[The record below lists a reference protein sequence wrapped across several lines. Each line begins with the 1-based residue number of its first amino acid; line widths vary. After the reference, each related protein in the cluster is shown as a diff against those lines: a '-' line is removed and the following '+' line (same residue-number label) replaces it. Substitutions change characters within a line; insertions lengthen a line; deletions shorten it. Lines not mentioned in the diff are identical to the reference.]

1 MKKALHWFRQDLRL
15 TNNTA
20 LLHAIQENKA
30 VTLLYIFDTDK
41 KNAWPLGEAAKW
53 FLCESLKSLEHDIKK
68 RGGQLIVR
76 KGLSQNILNEII
88 KENDISS
95 VYWNRC
101 YDPFSIDRDTKIKAA
116 LRQDG
121 IIVNTYN
128 SSLLIEPSQIH
139 NSTGG
144 YFKVYTPFKNRILP
158 LLENII
164 PSKEIRKLPENS
176 CKNQKHFEAWPHWDL
191 WPQHPWTQKLAQYH
205 TPSEKMAKH
214 LLKIF
219 VDSQIEQYSEQR
231 DFPALDA
238 VSKLSP
244 YLHFGQI
251 SPHQVVYA
259 INEKMCSIQNQKS
272 RQTYLSQIIWREFCY
287 YLLFHFPALPHHNF
301 KEKFNAFKW
310 EKSSK
315 SLKKWQTGHTGY
327 PIVDAGM
334 RELWET
340 GIMHNRVR
348 MIVASFLTKD
358 LFLHWAE
365 GQNWFWDTLVDADL
379 ANNAAGWQ
387 WVAGSGA
394 DAQPYFR
401 IFNPVTQSEKFDSN
415 GIYIRKWV
423 PELKALPNKL
433 IHAPWN
439 ADPLELKKLG
449 ITLGKDYPFP
459 MVEHKTA
466 REKALLL
473 YKDLG
478 I

>member
-1 MKKALHWFRQDLRL
+1 MKKALYWFRQDLRL
-15 TNNTA
+15 TDNTG
-20 LLHAIQENKA
+20 LLHAIQENDA
-30 VTLLYIFDTDK
+30 VTLLYIYDTDK
-41 KNAWPLGEAAKW
+41 ENAWPPGEAAKW
-53 FLCESLKSLEHDIKK
+53 FLCESLKSLEQDIKK
-68 RGGQLIVR
+68 RGGQLIVE
-76 KGLSQNILNEII
+76 KGSPQKILSEIV
-88 KENDISS
+88 KENAISS

-101 YDPFSIDRDTKIKAA
+101 YDPFSIHRDTKIKAA

-128 SSLLIEPSQIH
+128 SSLLIEPAQIH

-164 PSKEIRKLPENS
+164 PSKEIRKLPENQ
-176 CKNQKHFEAWPHWDL
+176 CKNQDYFEKWHHWGL

-214 LLKIF
+214 LLNTFI
-219 VDSQIEQYSEQR
+219 DSKIEQYREQR
-231 DFPALDA
+231 DFPALGT

-251 SPHQVVYA
+251 SPHQIVYA
-259 INEKMCSIQNQKS
+259 INQKALSIQNSKLC
-272 RQTYLSQIIWREFCY
+272 QTYLSQIIWREFCY
-287 YLLFHFPALPHHNF
+287 YLLFHFPTLPHDNF

-310 EKSSK
+310 EKNSE

-358 LFLHWAE
+358 LFLHWTE
-365 GQNWFWDTLVDADL
+365 GQNWFWNTLVDADL

-423 PELKALPNKL
+423 PELKALPNKF

-439 ADPLELKKLG
+439 ADPLELKSLG

-478 I
+478 A

>member
-1 MKKALHWFRQDLRL
+1 MKKALYWFRQDLRL
-15 TNNTA
+15 TDNAA
-20 LLHAIQENKA
+20 LLHAIQENDS
-30 VTLLYIFDTDK
+30 VTLLYIYDTDK
-41 KNAWPLGEAAKW
+41 KNAWTPGEAAKW
-53 FLCESLKSLEHDIKK
+53 FLYESLKSLTHDIQK
-68 RGGQLIVR
+68 RGGHLIVR
-76 KGLSQNILNEII
+76 KGSPQSILDEII
-88 KENDISS
+88 KKNDISS
-95 VYWNRC
+95 IYWNRC
-101 YDPFSIDRDTKIKAA
+101 YDPFSIHRDTKIKAT
-116 LRQDG
+116 LRQNG

-164 PSKEIRKLPENS
+164 PNKKICKFPENS
-176 CKNQKHFEAWPHWDL
+176 CKNQNIVEDWHHWNL
-191 WPQHPWTQKLAQYH
+191 WPQHSWTQKLAKYH
-205 TPSEKMAKH
+205 APSEKMAKH
-214 LLKIF
+214 LLKTFIN
-219 VDSQIEQYSEQR
+219 SQIEYYGEQR
-231 DFPALDA
+231 DFPALSS

-251 SPHQVVYA
+251 SPHQIVYA
-259 INEKMCSIQNQKS
+259 INEKTLSIQNQKS
-272 RQTYLSQIIWREFCY
+272 RQIYLSQIIWREFCH
-287 YLLFHFPALPHHNF
+287 YLLFHFPELPHHNF

-310 EKSSK
+310 DKDSK
-315 SLKKWQTGHTGY
+315 SLKKWQTGYTGY

-358 LFLHWAE
+358 LFLHWTE
-365 GQNWFWDTLVDADL
+365 GQNWFWNTLVDADL

-387 WVAGSGA
+387 WVSGSGA

-401 IFNPVTQSEKFDSN
+401 IFNPITQSEKFDSN
-415 GIYIRKWV
+415 GTYIRRWV
-423 PELKALPNKL
+423 PELQALPDKF
-433 IHAPWN
+433 IHAPWK
-439 ADPLELKKLG
+439 ADILELKKLG

-459 MVEHKTA
+459 MVEHSTA

-478 I
+478 V